1 MTVPAT
7 REEIVSGLA
16 EVLEEV
22 AGTPAENVKP
32 EAAFDNDL
40 DVDSLTMVEVVVA
53 CEERFGV
60 RIPDEALESL
70 RTVGD
75 AVVFSNNGT
84 LAGHVQIGDH
94 AIMGGLTAVHQFC
107 RIGPFA
113 ITGGCSKIVQDVPP
127 FMIADG
133 NPAEIRG
140 LNLVGL
146 ERNGFA
152 PESVKWIKEA
162 FRLIYR
168 SKFNTRQAID
178 AVRKELPATDE
189 ITQLLAFIE
198 QSERGIIR

>member
-32 EAAFDNDL
+32 EAAFDKDL

-75 AVVFSNNGT
+75 AVDYIAKANG
-84 LAGHVQIGDH
+84 
-94 AIMGGLTAVHQFC
+94 
-107 RIGPFA
+107 
-113 ITGGCSKIVQDVPP
+113 
-127 FMIADG
+127 
-133 NPAEIRG
+133 
-140 LNLVGL
+140 
-146 ERNGFA
+146 
-152 PESVKWIKEA
+152 
-162 FRLIYR
+162 
-168 SKFNTRQAID
+168 
-178 AVRKELPATDE
+178 
-189 ITQLLAFIE
+189 
-198 QSERGIIR
+198 